1 MLEAILMKNQ
11 LQVFV
16 LRGGGLLHILLLQFS
31 ILMPHAWVTPH
42 PVIFEDKISN
52 LHFRKLYILLNEL
65 TVDCRLI
72 NIDLKINIFGA
83 SVLRK

>member
-16 LRGGGLLHILLLQFS
+16 LRGGGGLLHILLLQFS

-42 PVIFEDKISN
+42 PVIFLKTKYQTKISE
-52 LHFRKLYILLNEL
+52 LYRYMLLNE
-65 TVDCRLI
+65 
-72 NIDLKINIFGA
+72 N
-83 SVLRK
+83 

>member
-1 MLEAILMKNQ
+1 MKNQ

-16 LRGGGLLHILLLQFS
+16 LRGGLLHILLLQFS

-42 PVIFEDKISN
+42 PVIFEDKIYQTFISE
-52 LHFRKLYILLNEL
+52 LYVLLNEL

-72 NIDLKINIFGA
+72 NI
-83 SVLRK
+83 

>member
-1 MLEAILMKNQ
+1 MKNQ

-42 PVIFEDKISN
+42 PVIFLKTKYQTKISE
-52 LHFRKLYILLNEL
+52 LY
-65 TVDCRLI
+65 R
-72 NIDLKINIFGA
+72 
-83 SVLRK
+83 